1 MKDLNSP
8 NLPATFFDEMIKPA
22 GKAVIFDMDGV
33 LIDSEPLYTE
43 MNKELFAELGINMDP
58 SEYHQF
64 VGMSS
69 PLMWTMIRDNYS
81 LQPSVVDLMNMEK
94 ARIHKLLSSD
104 RVSSPIGGVENLLES
119 LKDLGII
126 MSVASSSARKNVET
140 VLKKLDLEKYF
151 AGTVC
156 GEDIE
161 NGKPA
166 PDIFLKASEL
176 MSTIPVNCVVIE
188 DSYNGLCGA
197 NAAGMRCIGYA
208 GDPSSKQDLSDA
220 DLIVKSFH
228 KEDIDEMIRF
238 IMSEV

>member
-1 MKDLNSP
+1 MKDQNSP
-8 NLPATFFDEMIKPA
+8 NLPATFFDEMSKPA
-22 GKAVIFDMDGV
+22 GRAVIFDMDGV

-43 MNKELFAELGINMDP
+43 MNKELFEELGIDMDV

-69 PLMWTMIRDNYS
+69 PLMWTMIRDKYS
-81 LQPSVVDLMNMEK
+81 LQPSVADLMNMEK

-104 RVSSPIGGVENLLES
+104 RISSPIGGVENLLDS
-119 LKDLGII
+119 LKELGII

-151 AGTVC
+151 AATVC

-176 MSTIPVNCVVIE
+176 MSINPVNCVVIE

-197 NAAGMRCIGYA
+197 KAAGMKCIGYA
-208 GDPSSKQDLSDA
+208 GDPSSKQDLGGA
-220 DLIVKSFH
+220 DLTVKSFH
-228 KEDIDEMIRF
+228 KEDIDTMVRF
-238 IMSEV
+238 ILGEV

>member
-1 MKDLNSP
+1 MS
-8 NLPATFFDEMIKPA
+8 KPA
-22 GKAVIFDMDGV
+22 GRAVIFDMDGV

-81 LQPSVVDLMNMEK
+81 LQPSVADLMNMEK

-104 RVSSPIGGVENLLES
+104 RISSPIGGVENLLDA
-119 LKDLGII
+119 LKDIGII

-151 AGTVC
+151 AGIVC

-176 MSTIPVNCVVIE
+176 MSTQPVNCVVIE

-197 NAAGMRCIGYA
+197 KAAGMRCIGYA
-208 GDPSSKQDLSDA
+208 GDPSSKQDLTGA

-228 KEDIDEMIRF
+228 KVDIDEMIRF
-238 IMSEV
+238 ILSEN